1 MGSSFGDYPFR
12 VIRNPIFIGTNG
24 TRHPKTVQN
33 AIFTVEL
40 FHATVKASKF
50 SFAEL
55 IKAQA
60 SKNNSVFLIENLA

>member
-1 MGSSFGDYPFR
+1 MGSSFGDYSFR
-12 VIRNPIFIGTNG
+12 VIRNQIFIGTNG

-40 FHATVKASKF
+40 FSVTVETSKF

-55 IKAQA
+55 ILLKRL
-60 SKNNSVFLIENLA
+60 KTILCF